1 MDYHDDVEEAQEA
14 NSESTSEKN
23 KKDEKLLDIENE
35 SKDTLIHL
43 DTGTNSSKNGIVHS
57 TNDTDK
63 SLEEFFGNL
72 ILEKDASNNTEQS
85 VNKIEKTN
93 TVFSKSSEE
102 QKSVMDIFEEC
113 NTDFNLTD
121 LSPLSSEAQQQQSLN
136 LLASESAA
144 LFDEILNDKQQCT
157 NNDWEGIS
165 HDTFLPP
172 SILKQSLGDA
182 ALGMGQKSTASNTDD
197 KVSTRELRST
207 VIMRMYHT
215 INISQYSFHRKRIKL
230 ESRKVTHG
238 WIYSQNWIHW
248 LTIQWRIFPGIVM
261 LLLNSRCILIV
272 SPCYFIFVTIRK
284 TDQTLSIVI
293 NV

>member
-14 NSESTSEKN
+14 SANSESTLEKN

-35 SKDTLIHL
+35 PDDTLIRL
-43 DTGTNSSKNGIVHS
+43 DTNTNSSRNGIVDS

-72 ILEKDASNNTEQS
+72 ILEKDASSSTEQS
-85 VNKIEKTN
+85 VNKTEKTN
-93 TVFSKSSEE
+93 YTVFNKSSEE
-102 QKSVMDIFEEC
+102 QKSVMDIFGEC
-113 NTDFNLTD
+113 DTDFNLAD
-121 LSPLSSEAQQQQSLN
+121 LSPLSSEARQQESLN

-157 NNDWEGIS
+157 TNDWEGIS

-182 ALGMGQKSTASNTDD
+182 ALGMGQKSTTSNTDD
-197 KVSTRELRST
+197 KVSIRELHS
-207 VIMRMYHT
+207 IMRLCHT
-215 INISQYSFHRKRIKL
+215 INISQYSFHRKRIRL
-230 ESRKVTHG
+230 ESRKVTRG

-248 LTIQWRIFPGIVM
+248 LTIQWRILPVIVM
-261 LLLNSRCILIV
+261 LLLNS
-272 SPCYFIFVTIRK
+272 F
-284 TDQTLSIVI
+284 
-293 NV
+293 